1 MRISDWSSD
10 VCSSDLLLFS
20 LKQGYR
26 NGAAFLT
33 SDATM
38 AEIRKWKDGQGNYL
52 WAAPSTSEQVGTILG
67 KPIYTDD
74 YMDGLGAGKCPV
86 AVADWNRAYTIADR
100 MGVSILRD
108 PYTNKPFVQFYA
120 TKRVGGGI
128 TNFEAIKL
136 LKCAA

>member
-1 MRISDWSSD
+1 
-10 VCSSDLLLFS
+10 
-20 LKQGYR
+20 
-26 NGAAFLT
+26 
-33 SDATM
+33 M

-67 KPIYTDD
+67 TPIYTDD
-74 YMDGLGAGKCPV
+74 YMEGLGAGKCPV

-108 PYTNKPFVQFYA
+108 PYTNKPLVKFYS
-120 TKRVGGGI
+120 TKRAGGGI

-136 LKCAA
+136 LKCAACSADFAVDGDAGCGFSP

>member
-1 MRISDWSSD
+1 
-10 VCSSDLLLFS
+10 
-20 LKQGYR
+20 
-26 NGAAFLT
+26 
-33 SDATM
+33 M

-128 TNFEAIKL
+128 KDRKSHTSELQSLMRISYAVFC
-136 LKCAA
+136 LKQKHENKRKRY